1 MSDRVHCA
9 LDGKRQRLLV
19 HVPKEQR
26 CTTGSEMITRIM
38 EIANDLPC
46 SHVVVY
52 IHKTHSAFA
61 DWLRRFLYQGFNV
74 HRTSKR
80 WADAPAGPD
89 VVMCALD
96 LADSHSASDT
106 GGSAV
111 TGEDTDTGDDSD
123 AESDVSDE

>member
-1 MSDRVHCA
+1 
-9 LDGKRQRLLV
+9 
-19 HVPKEQR
+19 VPKEQH
-26 CTTGSEMITRIM
+26 CTTGSEIITQIT

-52 IHKTHSAFA
+52 VHKTHAAFA
-61 DWLRRFLYQGFNV
+61 DWLRRFLYHGFNV

-96 LADSHSASDT
+96 LADSHSSSDT

-123 AESDVSDE
+123 SESDVDSDDE